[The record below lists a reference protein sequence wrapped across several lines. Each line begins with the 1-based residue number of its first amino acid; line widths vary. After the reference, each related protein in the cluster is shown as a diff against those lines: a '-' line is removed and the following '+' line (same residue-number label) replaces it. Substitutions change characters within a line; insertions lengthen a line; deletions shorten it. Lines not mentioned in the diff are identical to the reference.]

1 MVTFD
6 SPIERCS
13 VCKSYVLMDQTQEE
27 CAREHQCGRG
37 TDCPL
42 KRYFEGAKY
51 KTGQYA
57 GKDNSQS

>member
-13 VCKSYVLMDQTQEE
+13 VCKSYVLMDQTPEE

-42 KRYFEGAKY
+42 KRYFEGAK
-51 KTGQYA
+51 KVNKCA
-57 GKDNSQS
+57 NKDYPEA